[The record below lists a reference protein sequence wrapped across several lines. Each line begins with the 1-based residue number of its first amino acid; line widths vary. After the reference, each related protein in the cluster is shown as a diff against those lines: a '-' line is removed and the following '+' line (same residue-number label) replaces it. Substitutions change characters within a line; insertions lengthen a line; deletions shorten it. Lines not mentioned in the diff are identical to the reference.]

1 MTLPDFAA
9 PRWRRRFRLLG
20 ALALVVIALFV
31 IWKLLTVLL
40 PFLVSGIVAYLAMPL
55 VDGMARYAPG
65 RRRYPRLTRAL
76 AAGLVSLAVIAIVLG
91 AVALVVVEV
100 LYQSLAL
107 AGYAPVLLSEVQ
119 EIWAELQAWYRQRVP
134 NSVRSLIDPR
144 LSDVQNALLTTALDT
159 LERIVAFARGGL
171 SLFISL
177 AAVPLILFYLLYD
190 PNTLGRGVLRLT
202 PPPVRHD
209 LAAIWR
215 LGAAAIGSYIRVQLL
230 MALLVGSV
238 IGVSLWLLDVPR
250 AVILAVIAGLAELLP
265 VVGATISLVV
275 ASVITLLSDPSKV
288 LIVIAL
294 YLVVQTLQNVLL
306 SPRLQ
311 SQALNL
317 HPLAIVLA
325 LTVAGAFFSF
335 WGVLAAA
342 PITAAGYR
350 VLGYAVAEWH
360 AAARQDDAAHQN
372 NAAQPEPGADE

>member
-1 MTLPDFAA
+1 MTLPDFTA

-20 ALALVVIALFV
+20 ALALVVVALFV

-55 VDGMARYAPG
+55 VDALARYTPG
-65 RRRYPRLTRAL
+65 RRRWPRLTRAL

-91 AVALVVVEV
+91 AIALVVVEV

-107 AGYAPVLLSEVQ
+107 AGYAPVLLTEVQ

-134 NSVRSLIDPR
+134 DSVRSLIDPR

-215 LGAAAIGSYIRVQLL
+215 LGGAAIGSYIRVQLL

-265 VVGATISLVV
+265 VVGATISLVA

-350 VLGYAVAEWH
+350 VLGYAVTEWH
-360 AAARQDDAAHQN
+360 AAAQQD
-372 NAAQPEPGADE
+372 NAPQPEPGVDD